1 MTKKRA
7 GESWLNKW
15 TILAAI
21 IVALV
26 GGWLALGPASGTPV
40 EMIRPVRGPI
50 AQYVDEQGKTRLPR
64 TYEIT
69 MPLDGRIEAIT
80 LEPGD
85 AVQKGEMVARLV
97 QSDLQNEL
105 DEAEAAV
112 QRLDASIAEN
122 ADTTVEDTSKTQ
134 ASHFVESM
142 KATVE
147 AAKSRMVAGKSR
159 LDYAIAYLGRI
170 TPLIPSGARTEDDLD
185 QAQVRKV
192 EADTDYQQ
200 DVLIYQ
206 AMKSIDAATM
216 LLPTLVQQYIDRKD
230 LTVAV
235 LRQEKLEAEARLRQ
249 AKTNVERGTM
259 TSPIDGIV
267 LERSI
272 VNEQR
277 LAAGASLLEIGDLHE
292 LEVEA
297 DLLSQDAVNLHAGS
311 RALIYGAAVG
321 RSPEDGL
328 EGVVERIRPAGFT
341 KRSSLGVDQQRV
353 KVIIRFRS
361 GELEKVAADRTLGV
375 EYRVQV
381 RAIEDEKD
389 DALTI
394 PRACLFRA
402 ADGSWQVMAVRDG
415 VAKLLE
421 VEVGLINDRLAEIT
435 ANLKPDDLV
444 ILAPESSLH
453 DGDRVREVSRK

>member
-1 MTKKRA
+1 MKKNRS
-7 GESWLNKW
+7 GSSWINKW
-15 TILAAI
+15 SITVVVILAI
-21 IVALV
+21 I
-26 GGWLALGPASGTPV
+26 GGWLALGQSSGVPV
-40 EMIRPVRGPI
+40 ETIRPLRGPI

-69 MPLDGRIEAIT
+69 MPLAGRIEAIA

-85 AVQKGEMVARLV
+85 PVKKGETVARLV

-105 DEAEAAV
+105 DQAKAAV
-112 QRLDASIAEN
+112 ERLTASIAEN

-142 KATVE
+142 KSTVE

-159 LDYAIAYLGRI
+159 LDYAITFLGRVQ
-170 TPLIPSGARTEDDLD
+170 TLIPSGAKTEDELD
-185 QAQVRKV
+185 RAQLRKV

-200 DVLIYQ
+200 DILIFQ
-206 AMKSIDAATM
+206 AMKSIDAATL

-230 LTVAV
+230 LTIAV
-235 LRQEKLEAEARLRQ
+235 LKQEKLEAEARLRQ
-249 AKTNVERGTM
+249 AQTNVQRGTM
-259 TSPIDGIV
+259 ISPIDGVV

-272 VNEQR
+272 VNEQQ
-277 LAAGASLLEIGDLHE
+277 LAAGTQLLTIGNLHE

-297 DLLSQDAVNLHAGS
+297 DLLSQDAVNLHHGS

-321 RSPEDGL
+321 RAPENGL

-353 KVIIRFRS
+353 KVIVRLRS
-361 GELEKVAADRTLGV
+361 GELEKIAVDRTLGV
-375 EYRVQV
+375 DYRVQV
-381 RAIEDEKD
+381 RAIEEEKE

-402 ADGSWQVMAVRDG
+402 ADGSWQVMAVRDD
-415 VAKLLE
+415 VARLVR
-421 VEVGLINDRLAEIT
+421 VEVGLINDRFAEIT
-435 ANLKPDDLV
+435 ANLKPEDLV
-444 ILAPESSLH
+444 ILAPDSSLH
-453 DGDRVREVSRK
+453 DGDAVRAIEQN